1 MSSVR
6 PVNIAQLRAEFE
18 RRPDGSLLVTNPEP
32 LGPYPGRMG
41 AHFEHW
47 SRAAPDRTMIAERE
61 HGGAWRSLSYAEAM
75 QQVRA
80 IAQGL
85 LARDLSAGRPVMI
98 LSDNSIAH
106 LLVALAC
113 LHVGVPYSPVSPAYS
128 LLATDFAKLRQCAA
142 LLTPGLVF
150 AAEGARFAAAI
161 EAVIPADAEVVIT
174 GHASISR
181 NTTPLSELLATAP
194 TAAVDAAAE
203 RVGPDH
209 IAKILFTSG
218 STGVPKGVI
227 NTHRM
232 LCSNQQMIRQS
243 YPVLE
248 EEPPVLLDWLPWSHT
263 FGGNHDLG
271 IVLAN
276 GGTFYIDDGRPVPG
290 KFEATVRNLCDVS
303 PTAFYSVPKA
313 FEELGARME
322 HDAVLRERFFVR
334 MKYLFYAG
342 AGLPQQTWDTFER
355 LAVETIGQRIQWM
368 TGLGSTETAPFALSP
383 RPDVVGAG
391 IVGLPAPGVELKLA
405 PVNGKMEA
413 RVRGPSITPGYWRMP
428 EQTAKAFDE
437 EGFYRMGD
445 ALVPVDANDLSLGF
459 RFDGRVSEDF
469 KLLTGTWV
477 SVGPLRT
484 HVLSHLAPH
493 VKDVA
498 IAGMNRDY
506 VAVLAI
512 PQNAAAADDPAV
524 CAAVADRLETLVA
537 QATGSSTR
545 VMRLAWLTAPLS
557 IDAGELTDK
566 GSINQRAVLSNY
578 GDLVEQLYAEP
589 PPPHVICAR
598 VS

>member
-1 MSSVR
+1 
-6 PVNIAQLRAEFE
+6 
-18 RRPDGSLLVTNPEP
+18 
-32 LGPYPGRMG
+32 
-41 AHFEHW
+41 
-47 SRAAPDRTMIAERE
+47 
-61 HGGAWRSLSYAEAM
+61 
-75 QQVRA
+75 
-80 IAQGL
+80 
-85 LARDLSAGRPVMI
+85 MI

-106 LLVALAC
+106 LLIALAC

-150 AAEGARFAAAI
+150 AAEGPRI
-161 EAVIPADAEVVIT
+161 RGCDRGRHPGGCGG
-174 GHASISR
+174 GHNGRCVPLAGTQLHSASCSPR
-181 NTTPLSELLATAP
+181 RP

-322 HDAVLRERFFVR
+322 HDAVLRERFFAR
-334 MKYLFYAG
+334 IRYLFYAG

-428 EQTAKAFDE
+428 EQTAKAFDD

-445 ALVPVDANDLSLGF
+445 ALVPVDANDLSLAF

-477 SVGPLRT
+477 SVGPLAYPCSVAFGAARERRGDRG
-484 HVLSHLAPH
+484 HESRLCGGIGHSAKCGGGGGSGGVRRGCRSARSPGRAGDRQLHPGHAPG
-493 VKDVA
+493 VA
-498 IAGMNRDY
+498 D
-506 VAVLAI
+506 
-512 PQNAAAADDPAV
+512 
-524 CAAVADRLETLVA
+524 CAAVHRCRRTHG
-537 QATGSSTR
+537 QR
-545 VMRLAWLTAPLS
+545 VYQSARRAEQLRRSGRAALRRTAPSACDLR
-557 IDAGELTDK
+557 AGELNWPRMTDRLA
-566 GSINQRAVLSNY
+566 SRAIQYSSGLR
-578 GDLVEQLYAEP
+578 G
-589 PPPHVICAR
+589 
-598 VS
+598 